1 MPPKMPPKTPP
12 AVTRSQHISFPRPKS
27 ADKLDALVL
36 SGVAE
41 SVLHE
46 DVENQ
51 S

>member
-1 MPPKMPPKTPP
+1 MPPKMPP
-12 AVTRSQHISFPRPKS
+12 AVTRPQHISFPRPRS

-36 SGVAE
+36 SGVAD

-46 DVENQ
+46 DFENQ